1 MSLAE
6 LLDDRL
12 DRLSR
17 WLGEPRA
24 CQPWQ
29 ATVTPDAIRHFALG
43 TGDDTPR
50 WTSEAPPTFLYS
62 CLHEPW
68 DPDLALDDPGGPLA
82 GSDREGLIAIWGA
95 DRWRWHHPV
104 RAGDTI
110 SASTVLA
117 DLSPR
122 TARSGEP
129 MIRAVERTTFGT
141 SDGELAL
148 LDRTL
153 YLRGTE
159 RPDDAAPP
167 LAAAA
172 EVPHDLYAAELVRG
186 QEVRVGG
193 VGRPVVGDEL
203 PTLTKGPLT
212 VTTMIGWLLGC
223 GTSYAP
229 TGRVAARLA
238 GAGRLATM
246 TDPLTGALDSVGAVH
261 WSNDAA
267 RATGAA
273 GLYDMGSQRIS
284 WAAQLVTEWCG
295 AAGALRSLD
304 ARLLRPNLLG
314 DVTYLRGRVTDIHPV
329 ARGWS
334 VHIGLDAINQRAEPT
349 LAATAVVLLSDTTDV
364 APTRVPNEGS
374 RP

>member
-1 MSLAE
+1 MSPAE

-12 DRLSR
+12 GRLSR

-29 ATVTPDAIRHFALG
+29 ATVTADAIRHFALG
-43 TGDDTPR
+43 AGDDAPH
-50 WTSEAPPTFLYS
+50 WTTEAPPTYLYS

-68 DPDLALDDPGGPLA
+68 DPDVALDHPGGPL
-82 GSDREGLIAIWGA
+82 GRPDRDGLIATWGA
-95 DRWRWHHPV
+95 DRWRWHRPV
-104 RAGDTI
+104 RAGDTVT
-110 SASTVLA
+110 AHTVLT
-117 DLSPR
+117 DLGQRSS
-122 TARSGEP
+122 RSGEP

-141 SDGELAL
+141 SGGELAT

-153 YLRGTE
+153 YLRATD
-159 RPDDAAPP
+159 RADVAAPLP
-167 LAAAA
+167 ARA
-172 EVPHDLYAAELVRG
+172 EVSHDLYADEL
-186 QEVRVGG
+186 
-193 VGRPVVGDEL
+193 GRRDDAPASPPAVGDVL
-203 PTLTKGPLT
+203 PALTKGPLT
-212 VTTMIGWLLGC
+212 VTTMVGWLLGC

-238 GAGRLATM
+238 AAGRLATM
-246 TDPLTGALDSVGAVH
+246 VDPLTGALDSVGAVH

-284 WAAQLVTEWCG
+284 WAAQLVTDWCG

-314 DVTYLRGRVTDIHPV
+314 DVTYLRGQVTGVDPV
-329 ARGWS
+329 VRGWS
-334 VHIGLDAINQRAEPT
+334 VHIGIEATNQRAEPT
-349 LAATAVVLLSDTTDV
+349 LAATATVLLSDNED
-364 APTRVPNEGS
+364 AGPTYGPKEGS